1 MQSQGRLTKCGITFC
16 KSLLL
21 CVGPLKISQLVQK
34 INTRDPSVV
43 GTQTF
48 QVPPPVEVAE
58 PPSRTVPEPIDP
70 ETITRPVAPLPA
82 TQGLQLASRPK
93 QKQPALNHKFQEFFV
108 NHYPLTISASA
119 VFQYQ
124 VTITPE
130 VEQKGMRHRLLQMNS
145 NVLGTQYLYDGEKLL
160 FTTEPLVDQT
170 LLLKDRD
177 GHEVTIQ
184 NTKQYEPT
192 EVPKQV
198 YALLIRK
205 VLRQLDLVAMGRQH
219 YQPKTPIQ
227 MPSKY
232 RMVLWPGFFLTV
244 HDTMKGATL
253 CADLAHKVVRTDT
266 VLDLMYDMWKKF
278 GDTKKTDQR
287 ISELLEGQIVLTRY
301 NNRTYRIDEV
311 DFLGDIRTTF
321 NRNGSQCTLLH
332 YYQDILGL
340 RIEDQKQ
347 PLLVHL
353 DRRSG
358 EETLLLPELCL
369 LTGLTDEMRNDDI
382 FMKDLATHTRV
393 NPTTRSQKLDA
404 FSRSINKSDHVK
416 EALSEWNVTSSAEQV
431 KVTARIIPPQLI
443 LMGRTT
449 TDRPQWN
456 TTSLIKTVE
465 VRKCVFVYPSDVS
478 EGARDLL
485 NHIRNQ
491 SRALGIVFDKPL
503 EVKIQQD
510 DPDQFEEAIRLSVT
524 KDTMLVLCMLKKKGD
539 VS

>member
-145 NVLGTQYLYDGEKLL
+145 NVL
-160 FTTEPLVDQT
+160 
-170 LLLKDRD
+170 
-177 GHEVTIQ
+177 
-184 NTKQYEPT
+184 

-311 DFLGDIRTTF
+311 DFL
-321 NRNGSQCTLLH
+321 
-332 YYQDILGL
+332 
-340 RIEDQKQ
+340 E
-347 PLLVHL
+347 
-353 DRRSG
+353 
-358 EETLLLPELCL
+358 
-369 LTGLTDEMRNDDI
+369 
-382 FMKDLATHTRV
+382 
-393 NPTTRSQKLDA
+393 
-404 FSRSINKSDHVK
+404 
-416 EALSEWNVTSSAEQV
+416 
-431 KVTARIIPPQLI
+431 
-443 LMGRTT
+443 
-449 TDRPQWN
+449 
-456 TTSLIKTVE
+456 
-465 VRKCVFVYPSDVS
+465 
-478 EGARDLL
+478 
-485 NHIRNQ
+485 
-491 SRALGIVFDKPL
+491 
-503 EVKIQQD
+503 
-510 DPDQFEEAIRLSVT
+510 
-524 KDTMLVLCMLKKKGD
+524 
-539 VS
+539 